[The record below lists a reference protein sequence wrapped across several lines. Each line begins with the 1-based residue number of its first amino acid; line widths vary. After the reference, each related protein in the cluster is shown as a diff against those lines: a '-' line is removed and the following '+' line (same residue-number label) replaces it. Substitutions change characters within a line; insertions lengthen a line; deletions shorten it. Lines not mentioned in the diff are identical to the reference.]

1 MVGLIVTTNRSES
14 ENNKRCNEH
23 GRKGPG
29 IFCALQQLYGAH
41 EYQKAFR
48 ADRNGKR
55 RHFQNAQHRKKNQ
68 LTKLMESLQK

>member
-1 MVGLIVTTNRSES
+1 MVELVETTKRTDY

-23 GRKGPG
+23 GCKGPG

-48 ADRNGKR
+48 ADHNGKR
-55 RHFQNAQHRKKNQ
+55 RHFQNAQHRKKINFA
-68 LTKLMESLQK
+68 MPV